1 MEGAGNAGRPMRP
14 QAACA
19 KVVCRRAHAL
29 VRSHRQTPGIPRA
42 MVYSLYVIS
51 PVIGFL
57 ATVIPEKPASQEL
70 DASTE
75 ASEPHDLAVRFK
87 RSRQQHHPRP
97 PHPAPRFV
105 TIASRPSS
113 GTGPAQCELICHF
126 WKSEYFLLMG
136 LTEGLK
142 NSSAICPTGQITRD
156 PFPRHLAR
164 RQRLGDRQSLNGLRE
179 LAGGLRRR

>member
-1 MEGAGNAGRPMRP
+1 MRP
-14 QAACA
+14 IAACA
-19 KVVCRRAHAL
+19 EVVVLSTRV
-29 VRSHRQTPGIPRA
+29 VRSHRNHPAFPTQWFTAYFVLFPA
-42 MVYSLYVIS
+42 
-51 PVIGFL
+51 IGFIV
-57 ATVIPEKPASQEL
+57 TVIPEKPASQEL

-75 ASEPHDLAVRFK
+75 ASEPHDLAVRLR

-126 WKSEYFLLMG
+126 CKSEYFLLMG
-136 LTEGLK
+136 LTEGLE